1 MQFIRHQLGQSYLS
15 SCVAT
20 IGNFDGLHLGHKTLL
35 REVMTIA
42 NQRILSSVLITFDPL
57 PKEYFMKENAPARL
71 MNFADKYLSLLEMN
85 LDVMVS
91 LRFNAQLARFLPED
105 FIKQV
110 MIDQFGVRVLVV
122 GDDFRFGRD
131 RVGDINLLNHLA
143 KKYNFELIQKSSVEC
158 DAERISSTR
167 VRNALMKGKCVLAKK
182 FLDKYFTMTGRVIHG
197 DQRGREWGFP
207 TANIPLHRQKTPVQG
222 VFAVRVFGEDI
233 GFFYGVASVGF
244 RPMFNVKKPLLEVY
258 LLDFDADIYGK
269 RLSVE
274 FLHKIRDEANLNS
287 VDKLIIQIKKD
298 VIAARH
304 YFKKIGH

>member
-110 MIDQFGVRVLVV
+110 M
-122 GDDFRFGRD
+122 
-131 RVGDINLLNHLA
+131 
-143 KKYNFELIQKSSVEC
+143 
-158 DAERISSTR
+158 
-167 VRNALMKGKCVLAKK
+167 
-182 FLDKYFTMTGRVIHG
+182 
-197 DQRGREWGFP
+197 
-207 TANIPLHRQKTPVQG
+207 
-222 VFAVRVFGEDI
+222 
-233 GFFYGVASVGF
+233 
-244 RPMFNVKKPLLEVY
+244 
-258 LLDFDADIYGK
+258 
-269 RLSVE
+269 
-274 FLHKIRDEANLNS
+274 
-287 VDKLIIQIKKD
+287 
-298 VIAARH
+298 
-304 YFKKIGH
+304 